1 MSIAGRVAALER
13 VQLESGPLVVFG
25 ESTPEKLKA
34 IAEARRIGRQVLC
47 WPVAPP
53 PIERQCK
60 GSEDVDR

>member
-25 ESTPEKLKA
+25 EPTPEQQKA
-34 IAEARRIGRQVLC
+34 IEEARRIGRPVLR

-53 PIERQCK
+53 PIERQ
-60 GSEDVDR
+60 